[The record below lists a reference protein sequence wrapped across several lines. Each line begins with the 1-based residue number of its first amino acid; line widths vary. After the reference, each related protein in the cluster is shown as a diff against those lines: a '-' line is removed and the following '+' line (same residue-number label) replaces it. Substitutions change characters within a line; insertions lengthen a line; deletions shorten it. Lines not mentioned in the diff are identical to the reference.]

1 MLIKRRYMMAKKFL
15 IILIA
20 SILVSGCSSGV
31 VTPDDKQ
38 AKNDPRVAVGPAS
51 NQWIWGNYTIRIK
64 GDLSSAEIIP
74 RRMVSLHLNV
84 TPFVEG
90 PPCPNCL
97 WVGKPHG
104 YPNGTIKLKI
114 TLQHPFKWNPEY
126 TGFDVRGI
134 TVFKATEYWEDSWFS
149 LRSDADEQ
157 LMDPLL
163 YNYSDP
169 NNGGAALL
177 NADGY
182 TVYLNPLIEY
192 PGGAILNY
200 SDGKYAYGDNVDSVI
215 NPYILFADQS
225 PRRMFK
231 TNDIF
236 VREYHLKPPAWGED
250 FEFGYVISACWAKP
264 TVQPVTN
271 PETDFPVNANCEDP
285 YEISIV
291 QLQPIRY
298 SVGTEPLFKVT
309 IRHSPGNVPI
319 YAAFKIPSLSD
330 YWGYASEDIV
340 VPHWGQN
347 HFPND
352 VSYID
357 DETTE
362 LVMRIAQSEWED
374 IGDGL
379 VPGYHLAIFAV
390 GSWWGDG
397 TEDGWLSQ
405 MYGPLGVQPLQV
417 YVEVDE

>member
-1 MLIKRRYMMAKKFL
+1 MKA
-15 IILIA
+15 IILALLA

-31 VTPDDKQ
+31 VTPDGDQ
-38 AKNDPRVAVGPAS
+38 LELAPRVAVGPAS

-64 GDLSSAEIIP
+64 GDLSSAEVIP
-74 RRMVSLHLNV
+74 RRAASLHLNV

-134 TVFKATEYWEDSWFS
+134 TIFKATEYWEDNNFY
-149 LRSDADEQ
+149 LRANLDDK
-157 LMDPLL
+157 LL
-163 YNYSDP
+163 FPMLLNYSDP

-231 TNDIF
+231 THDIF

-264 TVQPVTN
+264 TVEPVTN

-285 YEISIV
+285 YEVSIV

-298 SVGTEPLFKVT
+298 NVGTEPLFKVT
-309 IRHSPGNVPI
+309 IRHSPGNVPVWT
-319 YAAFKIPSLSD
+319 AFKIPSLSS
-330 YWGYASEDIV
+330 YWGYAGKTILALRWSEHHG
-340 VPHWGQN
+340 PHE
-347 HFPND
+347 D
-352 VSYID
+352 VNYID

-362 LVMRIAQSEWED
+362 LIMRIQPAEWQD

-379 VPGYHLAIFAV
+379 EPGNHLAMFLV
-390 GSWWGDG
+390 CSWWSDG
-397 TEDGWLSQ
+397 TEEGYLSQ
-405 MYGPLGVQPLQV
+405 MYDPFGVQPLQV